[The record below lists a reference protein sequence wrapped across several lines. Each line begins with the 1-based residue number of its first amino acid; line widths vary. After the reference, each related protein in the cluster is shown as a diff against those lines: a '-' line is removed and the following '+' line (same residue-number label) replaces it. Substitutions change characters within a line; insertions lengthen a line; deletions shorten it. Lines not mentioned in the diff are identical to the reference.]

1 MVSYPHEEME
11 GRDTMAQRKLLIAD
25 KSEEFRYALAAALR
39 EEFQILHCGTG
50 PEALEALRS
59 FRPDVLVLDLMIPGL
74 DGISL
79 LHTSAEEGIC
89 PAVLA
94 TVSLPSKYIDEAAAL
109 LGVSYLLV
117 KPCNIRATAQ
127 RIREINLPIH
137 SPKAIATDPR
147 KAVSEL
153 LLSLGFSTKL
163 RGYTYAREAILLL
176 WKNPDQSMT
185 KELYPAIAHLCDTNS
200 KQVEHCIR
208 TAIEKAWL
216 RRDNRIWQHYFLPSP
231 DGTIPKPSNAVF
243 LSLLANS
250 LTLQQP

>member
-1 MVSYPHEEME
+1 
-11 GRDTMAQRKLLIAD
+11 MAQRTLLIAD
-25 KSEEFRYALAAALR
+25 KSEEFRYALAAVLR
-39 EEFQILHCGTG
+39 EEFQIRHCGTG

-59 FRPDVLVLDLMIPGL
+59 FRPDVLVLELTLPGL

-79 LHTSAEEGIC
+79 LHAAAEEGLC

-94 TVSLPSKYIDEAAAL
+94 TVPFSSPYISEAAEL
-109 LGVSYLLV
+109 LGISYLMT
-117 KPCNIRATAQ
+117 KPCHILATAQ
-127 RIREINLPIH
+127 RIRELQLPIH
-137 SPKAIATDPR
+137 SPNSTAADPR
-147 KAVSEL
+147 KAVSQM

-163 RGYTYAREAILLL
+163 RGYTYARESILLL

-185 KELYPAIAHLCDTNS
+185 KELYPAIAHLCGTNS

-231 DGTIPKPSNAVF
+231 DGTISKPSNAVF
-243 LSLLANS
+243 LSRLANS
-250 LTLQQP
+250 LNLQQP